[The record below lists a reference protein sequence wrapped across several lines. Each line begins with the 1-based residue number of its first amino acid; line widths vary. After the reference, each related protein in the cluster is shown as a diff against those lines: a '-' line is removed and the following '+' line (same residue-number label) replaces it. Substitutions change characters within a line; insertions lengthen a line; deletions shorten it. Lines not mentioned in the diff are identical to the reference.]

1 MSAPLPDA
9 LRARFQRYVEEGLSG
24 RSAALRLRLSP
35 ATGARWAW
43 QVHRTGRIDP
53 VPQSHLKGRGKLDPH
68 RGFFAEIIGQDA
80 AITMPELSSA
90 LLDATGERAHPNSIG
105 KFLRKLGY
113 IYKKDIGCH
122 RTPAYTGKAAAC
134 RLGAASHARDARSP
148 RTNCIH

>member
-9 LRARFQRYVEEGLSG
+9 LRARFQRYVEEGFSG
-24 RSAALRLRLSP
+24 RAAALRLRLSP
-35 ATGARWAW
+35 TTGARWAR

-53 VPQSHLKGRGKLDPH
+53 APQGRPKGRGKLDPH

-80 AITMPELSSA
+80 DIRMPELSAA
-90 LLDATGERAHPNSIG
+90 LLEATCERAHPNSIG

-113 IYKKDIGCH
+113 TYKKDIGCH
-122 RTPAYTGKAAAC
+122 RTPACTGKAAAC
-134 RLGAASHARDARSP
+134 RLGAASHARNAGRS